1 MENERIILSI
11 DIGVKNLAFCLMS
24 AKDEY
29 SEGNNFNI
37 YEWKSVNLIDED
49 YPSCQGLLKSGKR
62 KGQLCGKSSKI
73 KTNDTKYYCIS
84 HNPDK
89 KKYKPRKAKKVK
101 SVLLKDKCL
110 ALYKTLDELPHLVQK
125 PVEIVIEQQMKK
137 NPTMLQMAHLV
148 YSYFIMRGYVNPESP
163 IRNVRF
169 VSARNKLK
177 VYNGPELEC
186 HLRNAYNRRKWFA
199 CEYTKWM
206 IRNDPIHSEYL
217 DKFPKKKDDLSD
229 CYLQGVWWLKRN
241 GIVKHKGTKKK
252 PRKYLKKR
260 SYKQNK
266 KQTEICL
273 KTK

>member
-1 MENERIILSI
+1 MSDERVILSI

-29 SEGNNFNI
+29 AEGNNFNI
-37 YEWKSVNLIDED
+37 YEWKSVNLIDEE
-49 YPSCQGLLKSGKR
+49 YPSCEALLKSGKN
-62 KGQLCGKSSKI
+62 KGQKCGKTSKI
-73 KTNDTKYYCIS
+73 KTKECEYFCAS

-89 KKYKPRKAKKVK
+89 TKYKPKKPKKVK

-110 ALYKTLDELPHLVQK
+110 ALYKVLDDLPHLVQR
-125 PVEIVIEQQMKK
+125 PVEVVIEQQMKK

-148 YSYFIMRGYVNPESP
+148 YSYFIMRGYVVPESP
-163 IRNVRF
+163 IKNVRF

-177 VYNGPELEC
+177 VYDGPKLEC
-186 HLRNAYNRRKWFA
+186 HLRNAYNQRKWYA
-199 CEYTKWM
+199 CQYTKYM
-206 IRNDPIHSEYL
+206 IRNDPVHSEYL

-241 GIVKHKGTKKK
+241 GLTKRKGTKKK
-252 PRKYLKKR
+252 TRKYLKK
-260 SYKQNK
+260 SSSKQN